1 MGQDLQDQQ
10 YQEAAKAYGPAIDR
24 LARAY
29 EADADQR
36 RDLVQEI
43 HVALWRSFAAFDG
56 RCSART
62 WVYRVAHNAAT
73 SHVLKARRFR
83 LDGLTGLEEIADAA
97 DGDNPEQAIGEKQA
111 LDRLMALVHCLR
123 PADRQIVLL
132 YLEDFDAAAISDVTG
147 LKPGAVATKIHRLK
161 ALLARQFHQGDRHD

>member
-1 MGQDLQDQQ
+1 MGQALQDQQ
-10 YQEAAKAYGPAIDR
+10 YQEAARTYGPAIDR

-43 HVALWRSFAAFDG
+43 HVALWRSFSAFDG

-83 LDGLTGLEEIADAA
+83 LDGLTGLEEIAGAA
-97 DGDNPEQAIGEKQA
+97 GGDNPEQTAGDNQA
-111 LDRLMALVHCLR
+111 LDRLMTLVRRLR
-123 PADRQIVLL
+123 PSDRQLVLL
-132 YLEDFDAAAISDVTG
+132 YLEDFDAAAISEVTG
-147 LKPGAVATKIHRLK
+147 LTAGAVATKIHRLK
-161 ALLARQFHQGDRHD
+161 ALLARRFHQGDRHD

>member
-1 MGQDLQDQQ
+1 MGQDLQDRQ
-10 YQEAAKAYGPAIDR
+10 YREAAMTYGPAVDR

-29 EADADQR
+29 EADTDQR

-56 RCSART
+56 RCSVRT

-83 LDGLTGLEEIADAA
+83 LDGLAGLEEIADAA
-97 DGDNPEQAIGEKQA
+97 DGDNPEQAVGQKRA
-111 LDRLMALVHCLR
+111 LDRLMALVRRLR

-147 LKPGAVATKIHRLK
+147 LSAGAVATKIHRLK